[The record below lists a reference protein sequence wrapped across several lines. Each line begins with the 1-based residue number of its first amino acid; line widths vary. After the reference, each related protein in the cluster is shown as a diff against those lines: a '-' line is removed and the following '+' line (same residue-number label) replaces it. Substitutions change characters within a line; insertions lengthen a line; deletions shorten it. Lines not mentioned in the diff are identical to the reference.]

1 MQKETWSSEIIEN
14 LLNIN
19 RMFDSVFNYWI
30 SKLVYLHW
38 RQFQK
43 YMKIPMK
50 EMMIAFGTFFIWLT
64 TQLWEPVVICYFSV
78 VNLYSD
84 YFTLKC
90 IQSYNTI
97 SAILLRSCPCN
108 CGVADCCGCFA
119 SAMDGNFAPECWLA
133 EDTGNSLLLWLF
145 SQPQP
150 LLGHPWAQPQSCLLN
165 PSIQPLAWDFC

>member
-1 MQKETWSSEIIEN
+1 MDIKIG
-14 LLNIN
+14 LFALKA
-19 RMFDSVFNYWI
+19 I
-30 SKLVYLHW
+30 SKIYENPYERDDDRIRNLIYLVNYTIKKACSILLI
-38 RQFQK
+38 FQWWI
-43 YMKIPMK
+43 Y
-50 EMMIAFGTFFIWLT
+50 
-64 TQLWEPVVICYFSV
+64 
-78 VNLYSD
+78 
-84 YFTLKC
+84 LKC

-97 SAILLRSCPCN
+97 SAILLGSCPCN